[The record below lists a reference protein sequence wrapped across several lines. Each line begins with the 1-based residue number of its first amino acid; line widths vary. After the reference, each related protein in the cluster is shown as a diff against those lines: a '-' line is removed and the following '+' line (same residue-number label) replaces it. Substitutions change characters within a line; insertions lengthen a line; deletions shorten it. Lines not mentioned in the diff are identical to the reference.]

1 MKLLAGFGILFGAAA
16 VLVFI
21 KNCWDNFRF
30 YRSMDEYT
38 NREET
43 RWDIAIMACGGVS
56 LAGLVCSALIIAGVV
71 R

>member
-1 MKLLAGFGILFGAAA
+1 MKFLAGFGILFGAAA
-16 VLVFI
+16 VLAFI

-30 YRSMDEYT
+30 DRSMDEYT

-43 RWDIAIMACGGVS
+43 RWDIAIMVCGGVS
-56 LAGLVCSALIIAGVV
+56 LVGVV